1 MKREEL
7 ENLGLSK
14 EQIDSVLNMH
24 HTALNPVKEDLQK
37 TQDSLKLEQGK
48 VTSHEKTINDL
59 KKDLE
64 GFKGVDVSALNQ
76 KIADLQEDLKTKD
89 TEHAQ
94 ELADRDFQSILK
106 DSIAAANGKDAEK
119 IMKLLDTDALKGSK
133 NQKEDIAAAIKAMA
147 EDEVTKGMFGTADP
161 RVTKTGSII
170 GTVSGDGVDA
180 ADAQMRSVMGLP
192 PIKNTE
198 QD

>member
-1 MKREEL
+1 MEREEL

-24 HTALNPVKEDLQK
+24 HTELNPVKEDLQK

-48 VTSHEKTINDL
+48 VTSHEKTIVDL

-64 GFKGVDVSALNQ
+64 GFKDVDVSALNQ
-76 KIADLQEDLKTKD
+76 KIVDLQEDLKTKD

-106 DSIAAANGKDAEK
+106 DCIAAANGKDAEK

-147 EDEVTKGMFGTADP
+147 EDEVTRGMFGTADP
-161 RVTKTGSII
+161 QVTKTGSII
-170 GTVSGDGVDA
+170 GAVAGGGVDA